1 MSGHGHGDHGDHGAT
16 NKPIAMLIAVLA
28 LCLAF
33 SETLGKSAQT
43 DAISRNVEAANL
55 WSFFQAKTIRQTTLR
70 TAAEQ
75 ANLAGPAAVPGGE
88 AALKARTDEWA
99 KTIARW
105 ESEPETGEGR
115 RELVARA
122 KVSEEKRDTSLA
134 RYHHYEIGS
143 AAFQIGIVIA
153 SATLITG
160 IVALAWF
167 GVGLGIAGIVMTAIG
182 FFAPHAVHL
191 I

>member
-1 MSGHGHGDHGDHGAT
+1 MSGGHGHGDHGVG

-28 LCLAF
+28 LFLAF
-33 SETLGKSAQT
+33 SETLAKSAQT
-43 DAISRNVEAANL
+43 DAISRNVESANL
-55 WSFFQAKTIRQTTLR
+55 WSFFQAKTIRQTVLR
-70 TAAEQ
+70 TAADS
-75 ANLAGPAAVPGGE
+75 ATFAGPGAVPGGE
-88 AALKARTDEWA
+88 PALKGRLEEWG

-115 RELVARA
+115 RELAARA
-122 KVSEEKRDTSLA
+122 KAAEALRDTSLA
-134 RYHHYEIGS
+134 RYHHYELGS

-167 GVGLGIAGIVMTAIG
+167 GVALGAAGLVMTAIG
-182 FFAPHAVHL
+182 LFAPNAVHL
-191 I
+191 F

>member
-1 MSGHGHGDHGDHGAT
+1 MSGGHGHGDHGSS

-28 LCLAF
+28 LFLAF

-43 DAISRNVEAANL
+43 DAISKNVEAANL

-70 TAAEQ
+70 TATDQ
-75 ANLAGPAAVPGGE
+75 ANLAGPAALPGGE
-88 AALKARTDEWA
+88 AALKARTDDWA

-115 RELVARA
+115 KELVARA
-122 KVSEEKRDTSLA
+122 KAAEERRDTSLA
-134 RYHHYEIGS
+134 RYHHYEVGS

-160 IVALAWF
+160 IMALAWL
-167 GVGLGIAGIVMTAIG
+167 GVGLGVAGVVMTAIG